1 MQIIVIASRTRQG
14 GRLTQ
19 ALLSAGSTWHARPLA
34 ASVCTVVPAAAVAT
48 GHSRAFLRPMQ
59 HLTHQPQ
66 LETVGRRHP
75 RSLTRQGF
83 DASVFR
89 KRGGNRDRGLLGVL
103 YPERIL
109 RMIHTQNEGIYRAL
123 IAQLDKLAR
132 HNRQGKLPHQRPLL
146 PGYEAVLSL
155 SGRGVPPPEAKQY
168 QR

>member
-34 ASVCTVVPAAAVAT
+34 ASVCAVVPAAAVAT

-66 LETVGRRHP
+66 LETVGKRHP

-83 DASVFR
+83 DASGSWKKNQKQGPR
-89 KRGGNRDRGLLGVL
+89 TIGGTIPIWKGSC
-103 YPERIL
+103 I
-109 RMIHTQNEGIYRAL
+109 
-123 IAQLDKLAR
+123 
-132 HNRQGKLPHQRPLL
+132 
-146 PGYEAVLSL
+146 
-155 SGRGVPPPEAKQY
+155 
-168 QR
+168 

>member
-1 MQIIVIASRTRQG
+1 MQIIMIAFRTRQG

-48 GHSRAFLRPMQ
+48 GYSRTFVRPMRR
-59 HLTHQPQ
+59 LTHQPQ
-66 LETVGRRHP
+66 LETVGKRHP

-109 RMIHTQNEGIYRAL
+109 RMIHTQNEGISVPSSPSWTSWPGTTGRRATRPGSVITRPCSASAASWRRNTAYR
-123 IAQLDKLAR
+123 
-132 HNRQGKLPHQRPLL
+132 
-146 PGYEAVLSL
+146 S
-155 SGRGVPPPEAKQY
+155 
-168 QR
+168 